1 MADCRTIVVTGGAGR
16 IGATTVAMA
25 QARDYRAVSLDL
37 RENPD
42 ADISIVLDLTDEGAV
57 KDAFDSIGPLVGL
70 VCIAGTNVQGLV
82 TELPLAEWRRVMQ
95 VNVGH
100 MMLALKHGG
109 RALTEGAGVV
119 LMSSVS
125 AHIGTVGSVAYHSS
139 KGAVLGLM
147 RAASGGFAPRGIRVN
162 AVSPGWVDTDFT
174 NRALDALP
182 DGEAIRLRA
191 AAQHIAGR
199 MARPNEVAEAILF
212 LLSDRASFVTG
223 SELVVDGG
231 FLRKR

>member
-1 MADCRTIVVTGGAGR
+1 MADCRTIVVTGGAGG

-82 TELPLAEWRRVMQ
+82 TDLPLAEWRRVMQ

-147 RAASGGFAPRGIRVN
+147 RAASGGFAPRGVRVN

-174 NRALDALP
+174 NRALDATP
-182 DGEAIRLRA
+182 NGEAIRLAA

-199 MARPNEVAEAILF
+199 MAQPSEVAEAVLF

-223 SELVVDGG
+223 TELVVDGG

>member
-174 NRALDALP
+174 NSALDALP

>member
-1 MADCRTIVVTGGAGR
+1 
-16 IGATTVAMA
+16 MA